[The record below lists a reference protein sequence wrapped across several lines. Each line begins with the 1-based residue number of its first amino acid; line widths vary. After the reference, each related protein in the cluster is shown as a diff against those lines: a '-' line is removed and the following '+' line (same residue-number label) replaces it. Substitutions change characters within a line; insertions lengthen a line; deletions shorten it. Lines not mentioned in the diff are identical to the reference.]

1 MDVRSV
7 TEREMRG
14 YRSDTTW
21 RELLGGGLIKV
32 LSAALLLVV
41 DPDL

>member
-14 YRSDTTW
+14 YRSDTTSGVKDGLVL
-21 RELLGGGLIKV
+21 RERPSYKFMC
-32 LSAALLLVV
+32 
-41 DPDL
+41 DR